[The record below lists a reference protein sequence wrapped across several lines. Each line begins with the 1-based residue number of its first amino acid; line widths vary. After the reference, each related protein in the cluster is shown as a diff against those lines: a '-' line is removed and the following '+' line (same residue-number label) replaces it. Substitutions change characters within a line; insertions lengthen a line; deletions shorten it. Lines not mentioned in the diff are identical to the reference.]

1 MSTFG
6 TLFRVTTYGESHCAS
21 VGAII
26 DGCPPVGLSTLIAH
40 RTPHLVCILQG
51 LPLEAKDVQVQLSR
65 RRPGQSALTTP
76 VRFTQPGSIHRVH

>member
-26 DGCPPVGLSTLIAH
+26 DGCPPVSPSVVVSHDLLISNDH
-40 RTPHLVCILQG
+40 QG
-51 LPLEAKDVQVQLSR
+51 LQLSAQDVQTQLSR
-65 RRPGQSALTTP
+65 RRPGQSNLTTP
-76 VRFTQPGSIHRVH
+76 VGYNLVF

>member
-26 DGCPPVGLSTLIAH
+26 DGCPPVNLVLLAEIA
-40 RTPHLVCILQG
+40 
-51 LPLEAKDVQVQLSR
+51 
-65 RRPGQSALTTP
+65 
-76 VRFTQPGSIHRVH
+76 VH

>member
-26 DGCPPVGLSTLIAH
+26 DGCPPVRTDLS
-40 RTPHLVCILQG
+40 
-51 LPLEAKDVQVQLSR
+51 PL
-65 RRPGQSALTTP
+65 
-76 VRFTQPGSIHRVH
+76 